1 MKTLKTFTNYSVD
14 DVKRNIIERN
24 GWGSYFIIEDFLDK
38 SLFERLCADYNF
50 WKKKDKK
57 IWTGEENPR
66 VWIFTEDKG
75 INLTIGGSGTD
86 ISYFR
91 RLSNL
96 SKVWGDFIKV
106 MYSKESYNY
115 FINLFSDT
123 NIFKKTISKQ
133 DLQDGHVSCKL
144 SAQTNN
150 YGFIIHPDGRQ
161 KLVSYL
167 LYLDKHE
174 WGKHSTGG
182 TDLWEI
188 KDSKVDYSHKKN
200 SIDYQMRDGRF
211 WTDKI
216 ESVRLTEQEA
226 EKVSKF
232 KSIDFKPN
240 RLVGFVRSENSYH
253 SIPPRVL
260 PNGVTRDCFQ
270 INIWNLRSRKK

>member
-1 MKTLKTFTNYSVD
+1 
-14 DVKRNIIERN
+14 
-24 GWGSYFIIEDFLDK
+24 
-38 SLFERLCADYNF
+38 
-50 WKKKDKK
+50 
-57 IWTGEENPR
+57 
-66 VWIFTEDKG
+66 
-75 INLTIGGSGTD
+75 
-86 ISYFR
+86 
-91 RLSNL
+91 
-96 SKVWGDFIKV
+96 